1 MPTNIIKI
9 DIIKIIKFWVI
20 PQTSEVL
27 VITGPAENPE
37 TSEVFGEEVPG
48 DRQTSEVLMITGPA
62 ENPETSE
69 VFGEEVPSD
78 RQTSEVLVITEPAEN
93 PETSEVFGEE
103 VPGDPPDLR
112 GFDDKR
118 VC

>member
-1 MPTNIIKI
+1 MVKR
-9 DIIKIIKFWVI
+9 FRVI

-27 VITGPAENPE
+27 VITGPAENPETSEVFFAEEVPSDRQTSEVLMITGPAENPE

-48 DRQTSEVLMITGPA
+48 DRQTSEVLMITKPA

-78 RQTSEVLVITEPAEN
+78 
-93 PETSEVFGEE
+93 
-103 VPGDPPDLR
+103 PPDLR
-112 GFDDKR
+112 GFDDNR
-118 VC
+118 VRRESGNLGGLR